1 MTLREKIK
9 KLFQPSPKVSD
20 EPVVTPVFL
29 FQDDETGEI
38 IGIPVSEMESV
49 LAKSRERET
58 CSYCGSSK
66 EASKP
71 CKNCGAA

>member
-9 KLFQPSPKVSD
+9 SFFSNPKGS

-38 IGIPVSEMESV
+38 IGIPVSQMEEV
-49 LAKSRERET
+49 LARSRERVS
-58 CSYCGSSK
+58 CSYCGSDK
-66 EASKP
+66 EPKKP
-71 CKNCGAA
+71 CKRCGAT